1 MTMTAVSLAVSEL
14 IPAFADV
21 QSAAQRLSGRAIRTP
36 LLENVQ
42 LNELC
47 GGRVL
52 IKAETL
58 QRTGSFKFRGAF
70 NLLSQIPESKKAA
83 GVVTCSSGNHAQGVA
98 SAAAILGLKAIVVMP
113 KDAPQI
119 KIDNTKNYGA
129 EVVFFDRHTESREE
143 IVNSI
148 AADSGMTFA
157 PPYDHPHT
165 IAGQGTCGL
174 EIAQQAGEL
183 GATLDTMLVCCGGGG
198 LTAGV
203 ALALSETSPNTKVY
217 AVEPADFDD
226 TARSLVAEQR
236 LSNDSSKR
244 SICDAI
250 LTPMPGEITF
260 AINRTLLAGGLTVT
274 DSEVRNA
281 MRFAFNTLKMVVEP
295 GGVVTLAAILSGRIE
310 TRDKVTGITLSGGNV
325 DPAFFGSVLGG

>member
-1 MTMTAVSLAVSEL
+1 MTGTQSAADITPPV
-14 IPAFADV
+14 FADV
-21 QSAAQRLSGRAIRTP
+21 QAAAERLSGRAIRTP

-70 NLLSQIPESKKAA
+70 NLLSQIPEDQKAA

-113 KDAPQI
+113 EDAPKI
-119 KIDNTKNYGA
+119 KIENTKGYGA
-129 EVVFFDRHTESREE
+129 EVVFFDRYRESREE
-143 IVNSI
+143 IVASI
-148 AADSGMTFA
+148 SAGTQMTFA

-174 EIAQQAGEL
+174 EIAQQVREL
-183 GATLDTMLVCCGGGG
+183 GVPLDNMLVCCGGGG

-203 ALALSETSPNTKVY
+203 ALALSEKSPGTKVY
-217 AVEPADFDD
+217 TVEPADFDD
-226 TARSLVAEQR
+226 TARSLAAQQR
-236 LSNDSSKR
+236 VSNEPGQS

-250 LTPMPGEITF
+250 LTPTPGEITF
-260 AINRTLLAGGLTVT
+260 EINRKLLAGGLSVT
-274 DSEVRNA
+274 DSEVRDA

-295 GGVVTLAAILSGRIE
+295 GGAVTLAAVLSGRID
-310 TRDKVTGITLSGGNV
+310 TRDKVTAITLSGGNV
-325 DPAFFGSVLGG
+325 DPAVFRSVLEA